1 MNAVTGLRIYAGVY
15 GILHARRSRFVSLYM
30 IQTFHPFKRL
40 GSEFGFHPQIVWDD
54 GIRLSKRRD
63 EREQGRNDAE
73 EDLSELSEGE
83 KEKSDVVT
91 ALEPSRDNMMPRI
104 RSGASYLVL

>member
-1 MNAVTGLRIYAGVY
+1 M
-15 GILHARRSRFVSLYM
+15 
-30 IQTFHPFKRL
+30 
-40 GSEFGFHPQIVWDD
+40 WDD